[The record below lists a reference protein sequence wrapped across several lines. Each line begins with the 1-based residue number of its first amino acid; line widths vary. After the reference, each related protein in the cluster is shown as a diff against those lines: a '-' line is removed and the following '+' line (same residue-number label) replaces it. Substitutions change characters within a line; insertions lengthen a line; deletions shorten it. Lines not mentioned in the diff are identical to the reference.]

1 MKKVIY
7 IAYMDDC
14 GRDDG
19 LKFCFDGSR
28 PLPTLVIRQGAAS
41 VNLDYLHL
49 S

>member
-7 IAYMDDC
+7 NAYMDDC
-14 GRDDG
+14 GRDDS

-28 PLPTLVIRQGAAS
+28 PLPTLVIRQGAES
-41 VNLDYLHL
+41 VDFDCLHL